1 MRVNKGKRG
10 GRRDNRVLTPLVA
23 QAEREMVVS
32 AEKGETRIAFL
43 EQGRLAEY
51 YYERG
56 QEASIVGSIYKGRVV
71 SVLPGLQAAFVDIG
85 LEKSGFLHVRDV
97 LTESMDIEEYM
108 TAKQARKSDEE
119 LPPDEEAAAAAS
131 GETVAAEDGA
141 GEGKAADPAPAPG
154 AGRRRE
160 PRGRDRFAR
169 GARRPIQDL
178 LKKGQEILVQVEKE
192 PISTKGPRL
201 TGQISM
207 PGRQVVLIPGAEHSG
222 VSHRIADEKERDR
235 LKKILDRVTP
245 KGFGAITRTSAEGAS
260 EDELKTEI
268 AYLLKLWKS
277 IQAQEKKARA
287 PHLLHG
293 EEGLLHRVVRDV
305 LTKEDRHIIVDSA
318 AEARRIKSWLGTFLE
333 ANQPKVEI
341 YQGEVPLF
349 EALNLEAEIE
359 KALRPKVWLKCG
371 GYLIIEETEALVV
384 VDVNTGRNIGKTRQD
399 DTILKTNLEAA
410 QEIARQLRLRDLGG
424 IIVLDF
430 IDMRIEEH
438 KERVYLELA
447 TGLQRDRAKTSIRQ
461 LTDLGLIEMTRKR
474 VRGSLLRSLSEP
486 CPMCAGRG
494 WVRSQA
500 TFRLRLTRMLDRARR
515 LSGENDFILEVSPH
529 ARLYLDEGGMREQ
542 ARSQQIKLRLE
553 TQTELKTDELRL
565 VSPATRL
572 VVVGSV
578 TEPA

>member
-1 MRVNKGKRG
+1 MRSNSGNKGKR
-10 GRRDNRVLTPLVA
+10 GRRDNRVLTPLSST
-23 QAEREMVVS
+23 EREMIVS

-43 EQGRLAEY
+43 EEGRLAEY

-56 QEASIVGSIYKGRVV
+56 REASIVGSIYKGRVV

-97 LTESMDIEEYM
+97 MTESMDIEEYM
-108 TAKQARKSDEE
+108 TAKQARKQEE
-119 LPPDEEAAAAAS
+119 EPPPDEGS
-131 GETVAAEDGA
+131 AAEDPA
-141 GEGKAADPAPAPG
+141 AEGEPKEAEPASPAPA
-154 AGRRRE
+154 ASHRRE
-160 PRGRDRFAR
+160 GRGRDRFAR
-169 GARRPIQDL
+169 GAHRPIQDL

-201 TGQISM
+201 TGQISL
-207 PGRQVVLIPGAEHSG
+207 PGRQLVLIPGAEHSG
-222 VSHRIADEKERDR
+222 VSHRIANEKERDR
-235 LKKILDRVTP
+235 LKKVLDRITP
-245 KGFGAITRTSAEGAS
+245 KGFGAITRTSAEGVD
-260 EDELKTEI
+260 EGELKAEI

-293 EEGLLHRVVRDV
+293 AEGLLHRVVRDV

-318 AEARRIKSWLGTFLE
+318 AEGRRIKSWLDTFLS
-333 ANQPKVEI
+333 ALKPRVEI
-341 YQGEVPLF
+341 YRGQVPLF

-359 KALRPKVWLKCG
+359 KALRNKVWLKCG

-384 VDVNTGRNIGKTRQD
+384 VDVNTGRNVGKTRQD

-447 TGLQRDRAKTSIRQ
+447 QALQRDRAKTSIRQ

-474 VRGSLLRSLSEP
+474 VRGSLLRSLCEP
-486 CPMCAGRG
+486 CAMCSGRG

-500 TFRLRLTRMLDRARR
+500 TVRLRLGRMLERARR
-515 LSGENDFILEVSPH
+515 LSGENEFILEVSPH
-529 ARLYLDEGGMREQ
+529 ARLYLEEGDLREQ
-542 ARSQQIKLRLE
+542 ARSQQIKLTLT
-553 TQTELKTDELRL
+553 TQAELKTDELRL
-565 VSPATRL
+565 LSPTTRL
-572 VVVGSV
+572 VVVGTA

>member
-1 MRVNKGKRG
+1 M
-10 GRRDNRVLTPLVA
+10 LTPLSA
-23 QAEREMVVS
+23 TEREMIVS

-85 LEKSGFLHVRDV
+85 LEKSGFLHARDV
-97 LTESMDIEEYM
+97 MTEAMDIEEYM
-108 TAKQARKSDEE
+108 TAKQARKQEE
-119 LPPDEEAAAAAS
+119 DPPPDE
-131 GETVAAEDGA
+131 GAEA
-141 GEGKAADPAPAPG
+141 GEEPASEGEAKASQPEAPAPG
-154 AGRRRE
+154 ARHRRE
-160 PRGRDRFAR
+160 ARGHDRFAR
-169 GARRPIQDL
+169 GVRRPIQDL

-201 TGQISM
+201 TGQISL

-260 EDELKTEI
+260 EDELKAEI
-268 AYLLKLWKS
+268 AYLLKLWKN
-277 IQAQEKKARA
+277 IQAQEKKVRA

-318 AEARRIKSWLGTFLE
+318 AEGRKIKSWLDTFLS
-333 ANQPKVEI
+333 ALNPRVEI
-341 YQGEVPLF
+341 YRGQVPLF

-359 KALRPKVWLKCG
+359 KALRHKVWLKCG

-384 VDVNTGRNIGKTRQD
+384 VDVNTGRNVGKTRQD

-447 TGLQRDRAKTSIRQ
+447 QALQRDRAKTSIRQ

-474 VRGSLLRSLSEP
+474 VRGSLLRSLCEP
-486 CPMCAGRG
+486 CAMCSGRG
-494 WVRSQA
+494 WVRSQE
-500 TFRLRLTRMLDRARR
+500 TFRLRLSRMLERARR
-515 LSGENDFILEVSPH
+515 LSGENEFILEVSPY
-529 ARLYLDEGGMREQ
+529 ARLYLDEGGLREQ

-553 TQTELKTDELRL
+553 TQDELKTDELRL
-565 VSPATRL
+565 LSPATRL

-578 TEPA
+578 TEPAN